1 MLEWDGFTLCETSA
15 IIEHVA
21 VKADE
26 GLLLLFIVHTLILQR
41 EGEREM
47 ERDGERW
54 RDGERE
60 TRTHSHSLTL
70 SPLTLPP
77 PNTHTHALQP
87 RAVVET
93 HTLVPMKQS
102 APWLAPSSALYGP
115 PSSFVVQMCH
125 TPQRNQNQKQNC
137 FPFLFLFPIATP
149 TSSHSRLCPAFRSS
163 GKPAPSPAL

>member
-77 PNTHTHALQP
+77 QTHILTRYSQERSWKHI
-87 RAVVET
+87 
-93 HTLVPMKQS
+93 
-102 APWLAPSSALYGP
+102 PW
-115 PSSFVVQMCH
+115 C
-125 TPQRNQNQKQNC
+125 R
-137 FPFLFLFPIATP
+137 
-149 TSSHSRLCPAFRSS
+149 
-163 GKPAPSPAL
+163 